1 MQVWISRIVIDPG
14 LGFGKR
20 KEQNFTLI
28 ELLPAL
34 SKLELPMMIGPSRKS
49 FLGAFDPKQPD
60 YATAAAV
67 AACVLN
73 GAHTTLRVG
82 HTVRVRTKRM
92 RSGMRL
98 RRKCG
103 PGVHAPLSTR
113 HRGPH
118 ARFSP
123 IGAGARHLEC
133 SR

>member
-1 MQVWISRIVIDPG
+1 MRCPIAAATCGSCVTTTSVDPSRRCASVSRAMRAGVDRSRIVIDPG

-73 GAHTTLRVG
+73 GAHMIRVHDVAAMRVVINTSDAILR
-82 HTVRVRTKRM
+82 
-92 RSGMRL
+92 
-98 RRKCG
+98 
-103 PGVHAPLSTR
+103 ST
-113 HRGPH
+113 
-118 ARFSP
+118 
-123 IGAGARHLEC
+123 E
-133 SR
+133 